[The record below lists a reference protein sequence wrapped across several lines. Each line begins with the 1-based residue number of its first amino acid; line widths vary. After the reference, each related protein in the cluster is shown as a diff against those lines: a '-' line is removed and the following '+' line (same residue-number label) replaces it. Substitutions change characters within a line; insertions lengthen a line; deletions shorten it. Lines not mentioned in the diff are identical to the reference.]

1 MLILI
6 PLLITQTDEIPFA
19 QLSSETWFKALLSA
33 FLDFIAK
40 GTFTQALQL
49 GNPMTVGLL
58 TYLIVFYNWL
68 VDLLVFHFDFSALQL
83 VGMLLTISACVANAV
98 YESCLQKQSK

>member
-1 MLILI
+1 
-6 PLLITQTDEIPFA
+6 
-19 QLSSETWFKALLSA
+19 
-33 FLDFIAK
+33 
-40 GTFTQALQL
+40 
-49 GNPMTVGLL
+49 MTVGLL